1 MARSTG
7 GRLVGVNT
15 PRCLVAVVLTLL
27 TLPACGSPP
36 DSNPGEHAPVASRP
50 PAGMAWIIFP
60 SDTVVA
66 EIASD
71 PASRYRGLRFRES
84 LADGAG
90 MVFLFDGPGPREFT
104 MSDTYVPLD
113 IAFVGADM
121 TVGEILPMMPLVE
134 GPYRTDVRALLA
146 VEVPQGWFADHDIEV
161 GTPVDIEF
169 GG

>member
-1 MARSTG
+1 MARSPCSG
-7 GRLVGVNT
+7 LGRVSAPRGLQALVLG
-15 PRCLVAVVLTLL
+15 LL
-27 TLPACGSPP
+27 LLPACASPP
-36 DSNPGEHAPVASRP
+36 DSVPAAETATAARP
-50 PAGMAWIIFP
+50 PAGMAWVIFP

-66 EIASD
+66 EVASD
-71 PASRYRGLRFRES
+71 AASRFQGLRFRQS
-84 LADGAG
+84 LADGTG
-90 MVFLFDGPGPREFT
+90 MVFLFDEPGPRVFT

-134 GPYRTDVRALLA
+134 GPYTTDMTAVWAL
-146 VEVPQGWFADHDIEV
+146 EVPQGWFADHDIEV